1 MSNVVR
7 GALNTH
13 IIYIDLASAT
23 AMKMAS
29 RSIALISQ
37 KTNFHVQ
44 PTLFFSNQQKKK
56 RNLLVQH
63 AFLLS
68 LQLFYKTTMPFCATK
83 TSNLPVTHF
92 YGGIVE
98 CAYQRFCY
106 LNSCSLLLFSLP
118 LIFTWPQ
125 LLERWSI

>member
-56 RNLLVQH
+56 KFASAARFF
-63 AFLLS
+63 AFFATV
-68 LQLFYKTTMPFCATK
+68 LQDYNAVLCD
-83 TSNLPVTHF
+83 
-92 YGGIVE
+92 
-98 CAYQRFCY
+98 
-106 LNSCSLLLFSLP
+106 
-118 LIFTWPQ
+118 
-125 LLERWSI
+125 

>member
-37 KTNFHVQ
+37 KTNFHLQ

-56 RNLLVQH
+56 KKFASAARFF
-63 AFLLS
+63 AFFATV
-68 LQLFYKTTMPFCATK
+68 LQDYNAVLCD
-83 TSNLPVTHF
+83 
-92 YGGIVE
+92 
-98 CAYQRFCY
+98 
-106 LNSCSLLLFSLP
+106 
-118 LIFTWPQ
+118 
-125 LLERWSI
+125 

>member
-13 IIYIDLASAT
+13 IIYIDLTSAT

-29 RSIALISQ
+29 RSTALISQ

-56 RNLLVQH
+56 QKFASAARFF
-63 AFLLS
+63 AFFATV
-68 LQLFYKTTMPFCATK
+68 LQDYNAVLCD
-83 TSNLPVTHF
+83 
-92 YGGIVE
+92 
-98 CAYQRFCY
+98 
-106 LNSCSLLLFSLP
+106 
-118 LIFTWPQ
+118 
-125 LLERWSI
+125 

>member
-44 PTLFFSNQQKKK
+44 PTLFFSN
-56 RNLLVQH
+56 
-63 AFLLS
+63 
-68 LQLFYKTTMPFCATK
+68 
-83 TSNLPVTHF
+83 
-92 YGGIVE
+92 
-98 CAYQRFCY
+98 
-106 LNSCSLLLFSLP
+106 
-118 LIFTWPQ
+118 
-125 LLERWSI
+125 